1 MKLTKLK
8 DITTIYSYAQFGN
21 RASSQ
26 WGINGSKCHCKRS
39 VVHLLTCQH
48 RTKHF
53 DHSDDI

>member
-26 WGINGSKCHCKRS
+26 WFKVS
-39 VVHLLTCQH
+39 L
-48 RTKHF
+48 
-53 DHSDDI
+53 